1 METKKEFEKYMKEV
15 VKREC
20 DDNHLDVDERV
31 YVVKTHKK
39 FNPEF
44 KLGLDG
50 DVDYDFVEVMEE
62 YGF

>member
-1 METKKEFEKYMKEV
+1 MKEV